1 MRADL
6 RSTGNAMTNRGVTT
20 SGSPQ
25 PVNRATPRG
34 TPVKRHRHT
43 AVMMFAAAIMALPSA
58 ITVGFLTMPNAD
70 PSTNENTASVRDG
83 YRMGTITRETES
95 AKCAHATFDNVTGQ
109 ISRSKVLCDTTA
121 TVDEQQRPLGTIHTL
136 KAISNSFR

>member
-1 MRADL
+1 
-6 RSTGNAMTNRGVTT
+6 MTNRSVTT

-25 PVNRATPRG
+25 PVSRATARG
-34 TPVKRHRHT
+34 APVKRARRHT
-43 AVMMFAAAIMALPSA
+43 AVMMFAAAIMALASA
-58 ITVGFLTMPNAD
+58 IIVGFLTLPNAD
-70 PSTNENTASVRDG
+70 PSPNENSASERDG
-83 YRMGTITRETES
+83 YRMATITRETES

-121 TVDEQQRPLGTIHTL
+121 TVAEQQGPLGTIHTL